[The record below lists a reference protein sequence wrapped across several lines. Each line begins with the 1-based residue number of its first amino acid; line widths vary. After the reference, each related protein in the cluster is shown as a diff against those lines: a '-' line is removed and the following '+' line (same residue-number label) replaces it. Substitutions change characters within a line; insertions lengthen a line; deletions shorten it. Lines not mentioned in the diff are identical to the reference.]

1 MLKLLKTIMR
11 AVVATV
17 KYPFAPLEVS
27 PGFRGKPDLMP
38 SQCIACGAGACAC
51 PANALTIQTDDQQNS
66 RTWQLYLGRCIYCGC
81 CEEVCPTRAIQLT
94 NNFEPTVTNKAHL
107 DTRATFH
114 LQRCSRLANAR
125 LPRKKPSHWLL
136 NCWHSNKM
144 RHKTAKC
151 CGRKRASA
159 RSANNATPIND
170 DTDVPLVAKEAAMSP
185 VLTQHVSQPITLH
198 EQTQKMK
205 EHL

>member
-11 AVVATV
+11 AGTATV

-27 PGFRGKPDLMP
+27 QAFAETGPDAQPMYCLRRL
-38 SQCIACGAGACAC
+38 IAC
-51 PANALTIQTDDQQNS
+51 PANALTIRPTTS
-66 RTWQLYLGRCIYCGC
+66 KIRARQLYLRRCIYCGR

-94 NNFEPTVTNKAHL
+94 NNFELTVTNKADL
-107 DTRATFH
+107 YTRATFH
-114 LQRCSRLANAR
+114 LQRCSRCERPFA
-125 LPRKKPSHWLL
+125 PQKPSHWLL

-159 RSANNATPIND
+159 RSANNARR
-170 DTDVPLVAKEAAMSP
+170 
-185 VLTQHVSQPITLH
+185 
-198 EQTQKMK
+198 
-205 EHL
+205 

>member
-11 AVVATV
+11 AGTATV

-38 SQCIACGAGACAC
+38 SQCIACGACACAC

-66 RTWQLYLGRCIYCGC
+66 RTWQLYLGRCIYCGR

-94 NNFEPTVTNKAHL
+94 NNFELTVTNKVDL
-107 DTRATFH
+107 YTRATFH
-114 LQRCSRLANAR
+114 LQRCSRCERPFA
-125 LPRKKPSHWLL
+125 PQKPSHWLL

-159 RSANNATPIND
+159 RSANNARR
-170 DTDVPLVAKEAAMSP
+170 
-185 VLTQHVSQPITLH
+185 
-198 EQTQKMK
+198 
-205 EHL
+205 

>member
-11 AVVATV
+11 AGTATV

-38 SQCIACGAGACAC
+38 SQCIACGACACAC

-66 RTWQLYLGRCIYCGC
+66 RTWQLYLGRCIYCGR

-94 NNFEPTVTNKAHL
+94 NNFELTVTNKA
-107 DTRATFH
+107 DSIPARRSIYNVAAV
-114 LQRCSRLANAR
+114 ANAR

-159 RSANNATPIND
+159 RSANNARR
-170 DTDVPLVAKEAAMSP
+170 
-185 VLTQHVSQPITLH
+185 
-198 EQTQKMK
+198 
-205 EHL
+205 

>member
-11 AVVATV
+11 AGTATV

-27 PGFRGKPDLMP
+27 PRLSRETGPDAQPMYCLRCLRLCLSGKCADYPDRR
-38 SQCIACGAGACAC
+38 
-51 PANALTIQTDDQQNS
+51 PAKFAH
-66 RTWQLYLGRCIYCGC
+66 WQLYLGRCIYCGR

-94 NNFEPTVTNKAHL
+94 NNFELTVTNKADL
-107 DTRATFH
+107 YTRATFH
-114 LQRCSRLANAR
+114 LQRCSRCERPFA
-125 LPRKKPSHWLL
+125 PQKPSHWLL

-159 RSANNATPIND
+159 RSANNARR
-170 DTDVPLVAKEAAMSP
+170 
-185 VLTQHVSQPITLH
+185 
-198 EQTQKMK
+198 
-205 EHL
+205 